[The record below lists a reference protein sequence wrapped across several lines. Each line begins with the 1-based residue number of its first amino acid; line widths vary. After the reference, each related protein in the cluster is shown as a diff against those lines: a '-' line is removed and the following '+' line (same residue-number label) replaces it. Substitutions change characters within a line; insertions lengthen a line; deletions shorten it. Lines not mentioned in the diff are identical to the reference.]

1 MSVRGWRL
9 SPSTASDLADDIAGI
24 LEDVAVEGCTQVQYC
39 HPQIYDN
46 AIYKAVDGDIW
57 SDPVKQGG
65 KYHILGKLD
74 IHAEL
79 KILFEAAMPILR
91 TVRGANVI
99 LVGPLPRLAVD
110 KCCVDSTHITNFADS
125 DYLAQMAEK
134 LKNIAKNIK
143 ISPS

>member
-1 MSVRGWRL
+1 M
-9 SPSTASDLADDIAGI
+9 
-24 LEDVAVEGCTQVQYC
+24 
-39 HPQIYDN
+39 
-46 AIYKAVDGDIW
+46 DGDIW

-74 IHAEL
+74 KIGDAEL

-110 KCCVDSTHITNFADS
+110 KCCADSTHITNFADS